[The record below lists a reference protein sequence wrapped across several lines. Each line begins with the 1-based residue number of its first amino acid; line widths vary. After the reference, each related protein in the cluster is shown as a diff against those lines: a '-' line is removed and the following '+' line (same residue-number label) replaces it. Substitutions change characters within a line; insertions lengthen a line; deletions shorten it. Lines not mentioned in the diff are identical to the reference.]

1 MAPEEGTLFII
12 AYLSN
17 FEPDIAVEYMMQGII
32 TIPIKPEIKRYVPVH
47 QRIDH
52 QRRLTL

>member
-32 TIPIKPEIKRYVPVH
+32 TIPIKPEIKRNVPVH